1 MSVKFNFYENRYLPK
16 NRGAFLKKILYIILF
31 VTFVM
36 FSNVYAEVKNDYKAA
51 IIMETNTGKVLF
63 QYNMNKVLPQ
73 ASLTKLITYYTYMKF
88 ADKEGINQDKR
99 ITIDVKNFNIPPGGS
114 QIYLKKGD
122 VISIRDLI
130 SALFIISAN
139 DSAKALERIYNS
151 YGQNLVE
158 NMNEISK
165 ELGFKNSSFVNVS
178 GLTDQ
183 VGNVKRY
190 NVTTAY
196 ELASLSRL
204 VLKEYP
210 DILKTTS
217 KTSCIIKNKKYYSTN
232 KLLFKYKN
240 IDGLKTGR
248 TVEAGYCV
256 AVTEDVSK
264 AIGNGKSTRLLAIV
278 LGCSTDAARFREGKE
293 LLDYAKDNF
302 VNTKTV
308 STDNPIKIDAEFYKN
323 GYIKCN
329 TKEDVYVLRNKDE
342 KISKTIVFS
351 NKLNS
356 NILKND
362 KIGTIVVKTGDQ
374 TIKQELFASDNY
386 KLKAWP
392 VRLFISIK
400 NFFGNLF

>member
-1 MSVKFNFYENRYLPK
+1 
-16 NRGAFLKKILYIILF
+16 LKKILYAIILI
-31 VTFVM
+31 TLVM
-36 FSNVYAEVKNDYKAA
+36 FSNVYAGEKNDYKAA

-73 ASLTKLITYYTYMKF
+73 ASLTKLMTYYTYMKF
-88 ADKEGINQDKR
+88 ADNEGINQNKK
-99 ITIDVKNFNIPPGGS
+99 ITIDVKSFNIPLGGS

-151 YGQNLVE
+151 YGQNLVAD
-158 NMNEISK
+158 MNRLSK
-165 ELGFKNSSFVNVS
+165 ELGLQNSSFVNVS

-183 VGNVKRY
+183 VGNVKKY

-196 ELASLSRL
+196 ELARLSRL
-204 VLKEYP
+204 VINEYP
-210 DILKTTS
+210 NILKTTARS
-217 KTSCIIKNKKYYSTN
+217 SCIIKNKKYYSTN

-256 AVTEDVSK
+256 AATEDVSK
-264 AIGNGKSTRLLAIV
+264 AIGNGKNTRLLAIV
-278 LGCSTDAARFREGKE
+278 LGCSTDAARFREGKK

-302 VNTKTV
+302 INYKAV
-308 STDNPIKIDAEFYKN
+308 STDQDIKIDREFYKN
-323 GYIKCN
+323 GYIKCY
-329 TKEDVYVLRNKDE
+329 TKQDIYVLKNKNE
-342 KISKTIVFS
+342 KVTKTIEFS
-351 NKLNS
+351 NKFDS
-356 NILKND
+356 NIIKKD
-362 KIGTIVVKTGDQ
+362 KIGTIIVKAGNQ
-374 TIKQELFASDNY
+374 TIKQDLFASDSY

-400 NFFGNLF
+400 NFFSNLF